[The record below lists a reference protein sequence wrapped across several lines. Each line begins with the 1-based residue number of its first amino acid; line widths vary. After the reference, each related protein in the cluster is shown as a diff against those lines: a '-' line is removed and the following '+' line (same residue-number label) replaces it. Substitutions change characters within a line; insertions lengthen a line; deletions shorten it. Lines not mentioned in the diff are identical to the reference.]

1 MEQLTGTADGKVS
14 LRKVLE
20 EDIPVFFEQQL
31 DPQANEMAAFT
42 SREPSDRQAFEQHWE
57 RLRSKQDVFVR
68 TVLYNGQ
75 VAGHIVKY
83 VQFLEPE
90 VGYWLGREFWGRGIA
105 TRGLELFL
113 GEIQERPLN
122 ARAAKDNLASI
133 RVLEKC
139 GFRKTGE
146 SKGFA
151 NARGAVV
158 EEAVFIL
165 EE

>member
-14 LRKVLE
+14 LRKVRE

>member
-1 MEQLTGTADGKVS
+1 MKQLAGNTDGVVS
-14 LRKVLE
+14 LREVVD
-20 EDIPVFFEQQL
+20 EDIPIFFEQQL

-42 SREPSDRQAFEQHWE
+42 SRDPSDREAFERHWE
-57 RLRSKQDVFVR
+57 RLRSKQDVVVR
-68 TVLYNGQ
+68 TVLYRGR

-90 VGYWLGREFWGRGIA
+90 VGYWLGREFWGKGIA
-105 TRGLELFL
+105 TQGLRLFL
-113 GEIQERPLN
+113 VEIPDRPLH

-139 GFRKTGE
+139 GFHKNGE
-146 SKGFA
+146 AKGFA
-151 NARGAVV
+151 RSRGKVV